1 VLLAAHIDLTKG
13 YDQYLKRL
21 MISAE
26 ECCLALLSKMS
37 DFDSWKVKGKR
48 PPWRVLARLPR

>member
-1 VLLAAHIDLTKG
+1 
-13 YDQYLKRL
+13 

-37 DFDSWKVKGKR
+37 DFDSWKVEAS
-48 PPWRVLARLPR
+48 ARLGVF